1 MIIISVIIILLILLV
16 ICDKLFPDKKEG
28 KVLFQISQPYDINP
42 ATQII
47 LKINKP
53 TYKES

>member
-1 MIIISVIIILLILLV
+1 MNVIIAIIILIILLV

-47 LKINKP
+47 LKISKP